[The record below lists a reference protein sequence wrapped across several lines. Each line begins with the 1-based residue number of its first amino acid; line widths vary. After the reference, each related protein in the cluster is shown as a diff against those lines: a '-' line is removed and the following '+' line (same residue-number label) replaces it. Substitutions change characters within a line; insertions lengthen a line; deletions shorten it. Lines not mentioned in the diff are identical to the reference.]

1 MDPFL
6 LLFLVVILVFL
17 IFRLRTTFRKAKKF
31 DKSDQIQRQLAE
43 LRKKRDEDNDK
54 DSV

>member
-1 MDPFL
+1 M
-6 LLFLVVILVFL
+6 VVILVVL